1 MTSANG
7 SMESRCALVT
17 GAGSG
22 VGRAVALRY
31 ARAGATVVMVDVF
44 GDGMARTVEL
54 GGPELEKALVPVV
67 ADVREVDQLR
77 GAVRAAE
84 DRTGGVDVVAAI
96 AGLSRAARML
106 EMDHAT
112 RDLVFGVNLLGVW
125 NTMEAALPSLL
136 ARGPGGRI
144 LVCGSVECVLA
155 GESLA
160 AYVASKHGVL
170 GLAKSMALELAT
182 SGITVN
188 VVSPAGVDTE
198 MLRSV
203 VSREDIAHVAATTP
217 VPRLSTPDE
226 VAAFFE
232 FLVGPETAY
241 LTGENIVVD
250 GGLKLVNAHTAG
262 VALGRQKGESA

>member
-1 MTSANG
+1 MGTLDG
-7 SMESRCALVT
+7 RCALVT

-31 ARAGATVVMVDVF
+31 ARAGALVIMVDVSAE
-44 GDGMARTVEL
+44 GMARTIEL
-54 GGPELEKALVPVV
+54 AGPELEKALVPAV
-67 ADVREVDQLR
+67 ADVREIGQVR
-77 GAVRAAE
+77 AAVRAAQ
-84 DRTGGVDVVAAI
+84 DQAGGVDVVAAI
-96 AGLSRAARML
+96 AGFSKAGRMG

-112 RDLVFGVNLLGVW
+112 RDAILGVNLTGVW

-144 LVCGSVECVLA
+144 IVCGSVECVLA

-198 MLRSV
+198 MLRAV
-203 VSREDIAHVAATTP
+203 VPPEDIAHVAATTP
-217 VPRLSTPDE
+217 VPRLSTPEE

-232 FLVGPETAY
+232 FLAGPETGY
-241 LTGENIVVD
+241 LTGENIIVD

-262 VALGRQKGESA
+262 VRLGQSKEDR